1 MCCAGRVAGI
11 SLPSRNNAKV
21 TQLLRV
27 ITNGWVKWHVFVD
40 DLLQK
45 LRTVK
50 VKWLPSNTADT
61 PETMFGAIMRAL
73 LSRKIKP
80 NPLELG
86 VDMEGIPAEPRP
98 GDDPD
103 NE

>member
-1 MCCAGRVAGI
+1 M
-11 SLPSRNNAKV
+11 

-27 ITNGWVKWHVFVD
+27 ITNGWVKWHVFD
-40 DLLQK
+40 DDQLQK

-50 VKWLPSNTADT
+50 QKWLPNNAAET

-80 NPLELG
+80 NPLQLG
-86 VDMEGIPAEPRP
+86 VDMEGIPAEPKQ
-98 GDDPD
+98 GDNSD
-103 NE
+103 